1 MAAGAGAAAAAVA
14 AGAAAAVLG
23 AEAAAGAGADAAGS
37 EALHGIQKLKS
48 LIRIFSI
55 LELNSGARSM
65 TMTSSKDMI
74 AMHMNLRRSCWLA

>member
-48 LIRIFSI
+48 LMRIFSI
-55 LELNSGARSM
+55 LELNSEARKHDYDQQQGYGCHAHEL
-65 TMTSSKDMI
+65 TT
-74 AMHMNLRRSCWLA
+74 